1 MPAQSGLNTLRISEN
16 FSRLLPNL
24 PQSGYI
30 GGQLGVGGAKT
41 RLIALGKHWKATL
54 MSDATGIYLRHFGLE
69 RRPFALVP
77 NAEFMYWSESHRQ
90 AFSILEYG
98 ILSCVPITVVTGE
111 IGAGKTT
118 ILRELLARI
127 ADQATV
133 GLISNA
139 QGDRG
144 ELLHW
149 VLMSLKQ
156 TVSNEASYVQLFHQ
170 FQDFLIAEY
179 AAGRR
184 TVLIFDEA
192 QNLSLESLEELRMF
206 SNINADSDEL
216 LQLILVGQPNL
227 YEKLAR
233 PELEQFT
240 QRIGAEYHL
249 PTLNAEEVEKY
260 IAHRLKVAGTE
271 RPIFSQAACE
281 SIHLATKGTPRVIN
295 RLCDYALLYA
305 FAMDRDTVDAAIVQ
319 QVILDQKVFGF
330 SRAASSPQSKARTL
344 GSGDAGS
351 ADLRNLKL

>member
-1 MPAQSGLNTLRISEN
+1 MTTD
-16 FSRLLPNL
+16 
-24 PQSGYI
+24 
-30 GGQLGVGGAKT
+30 V
-41 RLIALGKHWKATL
+41 
-54 MSDATGIYLRHFGLE
+54 TGIYLEHFGLAK
-69 RRPFALVP
+69 RPFALVP
-77 NAEFMYWSESHRQ
+77 NAEFIYWSEAHRQ

-98 ILSCVPITVVTGE
+98 IMSCVPITVVTGE

-118 ILRELLARI
+118 LLRELLARI
-127 ADQATV
+127 SNQATI
-133 GLISNA
+133 GLVSNA

-149 VLMSLKQ
+149 VLMALGQEIDTSR
-156 TVSNEASYVQLFHQ
+156 SYVQLFHQ
-170 FQDFLIAEY
+170 FQDLLITEY

-206 SNINADSDEL
+206 SNINADQDEL

-249 PTLNAEEVEKY
+249 PTLSAEEVARYVE
-260 IAHRLKVAGTE
+260 HRMAVAGAT
-271 RPIFSQAACE
+271 RPIFSEAACE

-305 FAMDRDTVDAAIVQ
+305 FAMDKPTVDAAIVQ

-330 SRAASSPQSKARTL
+330 TRAATSPQSQAQTVGNPTEPL
-344 GSGDAGS
+344 
-351 ADLRNLKL
+351 DLRTIKR